1 MSSIVQLKTS
11 RLRLRQWKD
20 EDLEPFA
27 ELNSDE
33 DVMEFFP
40 SVLDFEQ
47 SKEAAKNYKAKIAKN
62 GWGFWVTEKIDDGA
76 FVGLVGLNRVDDL
89 PIGDCV
95 EVGWRLAKD
104 YWGFGF
110 ASEAAKACLEFAFTN
125 LDLHEVV
132 AITTVNNSR
141 SRAVM
146 DRLGMSDAKENF
158 EHPKVDAASGLRE
171 HVLYTISREQFLD
184 TLVSSRRS

>member
-1 MSSIVQLKTS
+1 MTKIIQLETP
-11 RLRLRQWKD
+11 RLRLRQWQD
-20 EDLEPFA
+20 QDLEPFA
-27 ELNSDE
+27 KLNGDE
-33 DVMEFFP
+33 EVMEFFP

-47 SKEAAKNYKAKIAKN
+47 SKEAAENYKSKIEKY

-76 FVGLVGLNRVDDL
+76 FIGLVGLNRVDDL

-110 ASEAAKACLEFAFTN
+110 ASEAAKACLDFAFTD
-125 LDLHEVV
+125 LDLTEVV
-132 AITTVNNSR
+132 AITTVNNSK

-146 DRLGMSDAKENF
+146 DRLGMSDSRENF
-158 EHPKVDAASGLRE
+158 EHPKVDASTGLRE
-171 HVLYTISREQFLD
+171 HVLYKISRERFIE
-184 TLVSSRRS
+184 TLVCS